1 MAALAGV
8 TLVSLCIGLL
18 AGQVNLANISMLYLI
33 AVLATA
39 VALGRGPA
47 IFASVSAFLIFDWF
61 FVQPLHQVDRV

>member
-1 MAALAGV
+1 VAALAGV

-39 VALGRGPA
+39 VAFGRGPA